1 MTLLRVFI
9 AVEIPLPIR
18 QAIFEQTGALRRVV
32 GPLIRWVPLENMHLT
47 LKFIGEVSPAN
58 VEMIQQM
65 LGIEADCC
73 CAFPGAGRRA
83 GRLPSPRRA
92 RVIWTGIQ
100 APPALASLQHGI
112 ESGAARLGYEAEERP
127 FSPHLTIGRVR
138 QQVSTGEQQQIRTA
152 LEGTHVGDPGT
163 ARIRAVHLFKSDL
176 QPGGSI
182 YTKLFSAPLE
192 GDTPRR
198 AGCSINEN
206 NEVII

>member
-9 AVEIPLPIR
+9 AIEIPLPIR
-18 QAIFEQTGALRRVV
+18 QAIFEKTGAMRRSL
-32 GPLIRWVPLENMHLT
+32 GPLIRWVPIENMHLT

-65 LGIEADCC
+65 MGIEAATVAPFQVQVGGLG
-73 CAFPGAGRRA
+73 AF
-83 GRLPSPRRA
+83 PSPRRA
-92 RVIWTGIQ
+92 RVIWIGIQ
-100 APPALASLQHGI
+100 APPALPSLQHGI

-138 QQVSTGEQQQIRTA
+138 QQVSTGEQQQIRNA
-152 LEGTHVGDPGT
+152 LEGTHVEDPGT

-192 GDTPRR
+192 GDTR
-198 AGCSINEN
+198 AVLDVPSTKTTR
-206 NEVII
+206 

>member
-18 QAIFEQTGALRRVV
+18 QAIFEQTGAMRRAV

-65 LGIEADCC
+65 LGIEAAAIPPFQVQVSGLG
-73 CAFPGAGRRA
+73 AF
-83 GRLPSPRRA
+83 PSPRRA
-92 RVIWTGIQ
+92 RVIWIGIQ

-112 ESGAARLGYEAEERP
+112 ESGAARLGYETEERP

-138 QQVSTGEQQQIRTA
+138 QQVSTGEQQQIRNA
-152 LEGTHVGDPGT
+152 LEATHVDDLGT
-163 ARIRAVHLFKSDL
+163 ARIRAIHLFKSDL
-176 QPGGSI
+176 QPGGAI
-182 YTKLFSAPLE
+182 YTKLHSAPLE
-192 GDTPRR
+192 GDIRTMLDVPSTKTTR
-198 AGCSINEN
+198 
-206 NEVII
+206 